1 VLTVTEMS
9 QEEVERALS
18 ADALDVGL
26 AFSDVLA
33 QDVEWLPLHREWLS
47 LIVGQEHRRHW
58 ESGTHSAALAAESL
72 ARLGPAFCDASN
84 GGISAATAFSLM
96 WRWKPIRSPPSW
108 RSSVSP
114 S

>member
-18 ADALDVGL
+18 TDALDVGL

-58 ESGTHSAALAAESL
+58 ESGNGHGSVGRGVARPAW
-72 ARLGPAFCDASN
+72 ARL
-84 GGISAATAFSLM
+84 L
-96 WRWKPIRSPPSW
+96 RRE
-108 RSSVSP
+108 
-114 S
+114 